1 MTAGVEPMYVPVS
14 FKCIPVVNISNTS
27 LIVFHTLSELL
38 TVTVIAH
45 LNVYCA
51 HYCIIGYIWRSLK
64 VTKVKKKNY
73 CIARVIV
80 DNVTKN
86 SLNFQEP
93 INALPNLSSALK
105 TLLLQTPQ
113 SILYQSPSVRP
124 HRTPPGVPRLTG
136 ISPARATEWNLT

>member
-51 HYCIIGYIWRSLK
+51 HYCIIGYI
-64 VTKVKKKNY
+64 
-73 CIARVIV
+73 
-80 DNVTKN
+80 
-86 SLNFQEP
+86 
-93 INALPNLSSALK
+93 
-105 TLLLQTPQ
+105 
-113 SILYQSPSVRP
+113 
-124 HRTPPGVPRLTG
+124 
-136 ISPARATEWNLT
+136 